1 MLLRMSLRL
10 KSFRILFLII
20 MKVNLIIV
28 DMYIISVF
36 IYELLM
42 KKYIESNL
50 IYKRKKLKF

>member
-10 KSFRILFLII
+10 KSFKILFLII
-20 MKVNLIIV
+20 TNVNLIIV

-50 IYKRKKLKF
+50 IYKGKKLKF

>member
-20 MKVNLIIV
+20 TNVNLIIV

-36 IYELLM
+36 IYKLLM

-50 IYKRKKLKF
+50 IYKGKKLKF

>member
-20 MKVNLIIV
+20 MNVNLIIV

-50 IYKRKKLKF
+50 IYKGKKLKF

>member
-20 MKVNLIIV
+20 TNVNLIIV
-28 DMYIISVF
+28 DMYIISVL

-42 KKYIESNL
+42 KKFIESNL
-50 IYKRKKLKF
+50 IYKGKKLKF

>member
-20 MKVNLIIV
+20 TNVNLIIV
-28 DMYIISVF
+28 DMYIISVL

-50 IYKRKKLKF
+50 IYKGKKLKF

>member
-20 MKVNLIIV
+20 TNVNLIIV

-50 IYKRKKLKF
+50 IYKGKKLKF

>member
-20 MKVNLIIV
+20 MNVNLIIV

-36 IYELLM
+36 INELLM

-50 IYKRKKLKF
+50 IYKGKKLKF

>member
-50 IYKRKKLKF
+50 IYKGKKLKF

>member
-20 MKVNLIIV
+20 MNVNLIIV

-42 KKYIESNL
+42 KKYIERNL
-50 IYKRKKLKF
+50 IYKGKKLKF

>member
-20 MKVNLIIV
+20 MNVNLIIV
-28 DMYIISVF
+28 DMYIISVL

-50 IYKRKKLKF
+50 IYKGKKLKF